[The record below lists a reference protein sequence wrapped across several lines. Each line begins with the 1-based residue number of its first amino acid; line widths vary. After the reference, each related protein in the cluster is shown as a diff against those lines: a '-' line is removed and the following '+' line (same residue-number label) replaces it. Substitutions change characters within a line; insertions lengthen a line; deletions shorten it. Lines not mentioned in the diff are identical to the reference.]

1 MENLSEFC
9 TCTRLKCPQHPA
21 NHGKGCSPCIEKNLK
36 LRQMPSCFFHL
47 LKNAETR
54 TGDSFTEF
62 ARLVQEEEKTDE
74 A

>member
-1 MENLSEFC
+1 
-9 TCTRLKCPQHPA
+9 
-21 NHGKGCSPCIEKNLK
+21 
-36 LRQMPSCFFHL
+36 MPSCFFHL

-62 ARLVQEEEKTDE
+62 ARLVLEEEKTDE